1 MQNRKRR
8 SNKILVSQQKPCNSK
23 NFNNL
28 QDSSPQDGTG
38 TGQSCTS
45 LHDAFSAFCKEKKMS
60 IFKPIIFRD
69 YRPAKLHEGKCWYID
84 FYVKAPDSRE
94 LKRQRIK
101 FNRGNSIAA
110 RRKEANIIV
119 GQINEHLALG
129 WNPLLEKSGIYGHVS
144 AYHIMD
150 NFLKAKERESE
161 PNTIRCYKSYVKIF
175 KEWLSSHRFNESTS
189 ISAITPAVA
198 MKFMGEVE
206 ILHCAQTY
214 NNYLRF
220 FVIMFN
226 WMAER
231 SYIDVNPFESIKR
244 KPKKL
249 TKKKRRTLSSEELSR
264 LILFLEQENSG
275 YLLIC
280 LLCYY
285 CLIRPKEIS
294 MLKCKDIDITRQTV
308 RVSEDI
314 AKNDNTS
321 YRTIPDQLMKRFVK
335 IDLSKGD
342 YYLFS
347 GKDFVP
353 GKEKIWSQRIS
364 DYWAKVVRPGCNF
377 DEDVQ
382 FYSLK
387 DTGITNMIASGIP
400 VSFVQQ
406 QADHSSLAITS
417 IYVGK
422 TNKASEELR
431 NFDKP

>member
-1 MQNRKRR
+1 
-8 SNKILVSQQKPCNSK
+8 
-23 NFNNL
+23 
-28 QDSSPQDGTG
+28 
-38 TGQSCTS
+38 
-45 LHDAFSAFCKEKKMS
+45 MS
-60 IFKPIIFRD
+60 IFKPIIFKD
-69 YRPAKLHEGKCWYID
+69 YKPAKLHEGKIWYID
-84 FYVKAPDSRE
+84 FYVKAPDSRK

-101 FNRGNSIAA
+101 FNRGDSIAA

-129 WNPLLEKSGIYGHVS
+129 WNPMLEKSGIYGHNS
-144 AYHIMD
+144 AYKVMD
-150 NFLKAKERESE
+150 NFLRAKEKESE
-161 PNTIRCYKSYVKIF
+161 FHTIRCYKSFVKIF
-175 KEWLSSHRFNESTS
+175 KEWLSERGVNDSTP
-189 ISAITPAVA
+189 ISSITPAVA
-198 MKFMGEVE
+198 IKFMEDIE

-220 FVIMFN
+220 FIIMFN
-226 WMAER
+226 WMKER
-231 SYIDVNPFESIKR
+231 SHIDINPFEGIKR
-244 KPKKL
+244 KSKKL
-249 TKKKRRTLSSEELSR
+249 TKKKRRVLTDDELSR
-264 LILFLEQENSG
+264 LIAFLETENSN

-294 MLKCKDIDITRQTV
+294 MLKCKDIDISRHTV
-308 RVSEDI
+308 RISEDI

-321 YRTIPDQLMKRFVK
+321 FRTIPDQLMKRLAKVNLK
-335 IDLSKGD
+335 NGD

-347 GKDFVP
+347 GKDFTP
-353 GKEKIWSQRIS
+353 GKERIWSQKIS
-364 DYWAKVVRPGCNF
+364 DYWGQVVRPGCNF
-377 DEDVQ
+377 DSEVQ

-422 TNKASEELR
+422 TNKASEEIR
-431 NFDKP
+431 KFGEPHP